1 MHGSTYEKG
10 YKNYIPMS
18 LDKGQVC
25 VLIPTLN
32 EAPTIAGIVLEFRQR
47 GYENILIID
56 GHSTDGTRT
65 IAESAGA
72 RVIVQTGRG
81 KGNAIIEAFGM
92 ITLPFILMIDGDGT
106 YSPGDSDKMLGPLWN
121 GADHVIGDR
130 LTDENRSSFSFL
142 NYAGN
147 QILNRL
153 FKLAHGRYLSDIL
166 SGYRAFTLAAAQQMR
181 LKESGFGIETEIS
194 AEAARNNQ
202 DIRIVPITYGK
213 RSGTPTKL
221 NPFHDGIKITSTI
234 YRLAKMSN
242 PLFYFG
248 LIGIIIMVIG
258 LVIGVYVLVEWL
270 KQINHIPLTILTVLL
285 IVVGFQIFMFG
296 VISDMM
302 LAFHREV
309 IREIQTNRIGA
320 DQEK

>member
-1 MHGSTYEKG
+1 
-10 YKNYIPMS
+10 MS

-32 EAPTIAGIVLEFRQR
+32 EAPTIGRLILEFRSL
-47 GYENILIID
+47 GYEDILVID
-56 GHSTDGTRT
+56 GHSSDGTRK
-65 IAESAGA
+65 IAASAGA
-72 RVIVQTGRG
+72 QVAEQTGRG

-92 ITLPFILMIDGDGT
+92 VEKPYILMLDGDGT
-106 YSPGDSDKMLGPLWN
+106 YSPEDAEEMLGPLFS
-121 GADHVIGDR
+121 GAAQVIGDR
-130 LTDENRSSFSFL
+130 LTNENRTAFSSL

-153 FKLAHGRYLSDIL
+153 FKLAHGRYLNDIL
-166 SGYRAFTLAAAQQMR
+166 SGYRAFTREAVQQMR

-194 AEAARNNQ
+194 AEAVRNDQ
-202 DIRIVPITYGK
+202 DIRIVPIRYGK

-248 LIGIIIMVIG
+248 LIGVVIMISGLIIG
-258 LVIGVYVLVEWL
+258 GYVLIEWL
-270 KQINHIPLTILTVLL
+270 KQVDHIPLTILTVLL
-285 IVVGFQIFMFG
+285 IIVGFQIFMFG

-309 IREIQTNRIGA
+309 VSEMQSFRTKIDKKN
-320 DQEK
+320 